1 MFDTDARSLASTLSQ
16 METQARQKANFDQ
29 TVAKQKMAEWLAND
43 RRFDSYDPMRLVE
56 RVHVCKAQGAHLDLE
71 DPQLMRG
78 GQPRPLD
85 RSRW

>member
-1 MFDTDARSLASTLSQ
+1 MFDIDPRDLAATLSQ

-29 TVAKQKMAEWLAND
+29 NEAKQKMAEWLAND
-43 RRFDSYDPMRLVE
+43 RRFDSYDPARLIE
-56 RVHVCKAQGAHLDLE
+56 RVQVCKSNGAHLDLE
-71 DPQLMRG
+71 DPQLMKG